1 MLYNSIERKFKSRQ
15 NPSMT
20 TEVRSGH
27 FGEGGWIGQK
37 REGACWVLEMFC
49 LQLHGG
55 GYMYVKIH
63 QIMHLRFVHF
73 TCNLFTFVYV

>member
-1 MLYNSIERKFKSRQ
+1 MVILGREDGLDRRERD
-15 NPSMT
+15 PA
-20 TEVRSGH
+20 G
-27 FGEGGWIGQK
+27 
-37 REGACWVLEMFC
+37 VLEMFC

-63 QIMHLRFVHF
+63 QIMHLRSVHF

>member
-37 REGACWVLEMFC
+37 REGACWGAGNVLSSAAWWW
-49 LQLHGG
+49 LHVCKNSSDHALKICTF
-55 GYMYVKIH
+55 YM
-63 QIMHLRFVHF
+63 
-73 TCNLFTFVYV
+73 